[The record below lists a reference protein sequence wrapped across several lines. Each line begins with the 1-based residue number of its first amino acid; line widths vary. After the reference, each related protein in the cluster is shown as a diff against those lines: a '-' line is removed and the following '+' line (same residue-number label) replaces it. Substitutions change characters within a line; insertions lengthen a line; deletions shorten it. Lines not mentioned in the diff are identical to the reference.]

1 LPAAKAANTYLATHP
16 RAKTDTHLTKL
27 KKRAATLRIGGW
39 VTLDLEQRTITIGK
53 DADALEQATKLDGC
67 YVLKTDLAQT
77 AASKEIIHERYKD
90 LALVERVFRQSKT
103 VHLEMRPIH
112 VRLESRTR
120 GHAFVVMLAYSI
132 IQARAKYW
140 RHLDLTVQE
149 GLDQLATLCLNE
161 IHLPDQSISYQ
172 LPTPRDTIQKLLD
185 AAHVKLPIKIVPK
198 KPGRNH

>member
-1 LPAAKAANTYLATHP
+1 MAQENKQVI
-16 RAKTDTHLTKL
+16 KIGFLTSFRRRGSNGILWSAIK
-27 KKRAATLRIGGW
+27 
-39 VTLDLEQRTITIGK
+39 V
-53 DADALEQATKLDGC
+53 
-67 YVLKTDLAQT
+67 
-77 AASKEIIHERYKD
+77 HERYKD
-90 LALVERVFRQSKT
+90 LALIEWAFRQSKT

-132 IQARAKYW
+132 IQALANYW
-140 RHLDLTVQE
+140 RHLDLTVKE

-172 LPTPRDTIQKLLD
+172 LPIPRDTIQKLLD